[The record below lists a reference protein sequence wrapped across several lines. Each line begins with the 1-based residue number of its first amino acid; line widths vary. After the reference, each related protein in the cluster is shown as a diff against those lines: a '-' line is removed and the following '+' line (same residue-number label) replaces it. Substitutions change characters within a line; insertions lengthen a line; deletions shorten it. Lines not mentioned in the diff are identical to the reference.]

1 MSGWVAVVLF
11 KCFWFCGRVLGNISI
26 HVCNEFILFSLCF
39 LAFKKS
45 YVYKVHEFIKIIE
58 VYYCQVL
65 QESVSQIKVV
75 VINNYSTIKMT
86 YLVILACLCWIIWY
100 CSHVHEGDLK
110 MHFIF
115 CKLLCIGD
123 YINSPRKV
131 VFLCMPLEMPVCI
144 SHQWYCQEHCHC
156 SAQPNNR
163 V

>member
-1 MSGWVAVVLF
+1 MYVMSSFFFHCVFLLL
-11 KCFWFCGRVLGNISI
+11 K
-26 HVCNEFILFSLCF
+26 SLM
-39 LAFKKS
+39 
-45 YVYKVHEFIKIIE
+45 YTMYKVHEFIKIIE

-123 YINSPRKV
+123 YRYINSPRKV
-131 VFLCMPLEMPVCI
+131 VFLCTPLEMPVCI

>member
-39 LAFKKS
+39 LALKKS

-65 QESVSQIKVV
+65 QESMSQIKVV

-86 YLVILACLCWIIWY
+86 YLVIEPVYVEFYDTVHMYMKVIW
-100 CSHVHEGDLK
+100 K
-110 MHFIF
+110 
-115 CKLLCIGD
+115 
-123 YINSPRKV
+123 
-131 VFLCMPLEMPVCI
+131 CI
-144 SHQWYCQEHCHC
+144 SYSVNFYVLVTTGISTLH
-156 SAQPNNR
+156 AK
-163 V
+163 